1 MIASWLEEASAAG
14 AYMPPT
20 VAISTATGI
29 RRLIRSMKKGTN
41 LGLQSCA
48 GHGPTRPDYTGGVA
62 SERQIHV
69 GGVPIGGG
77 APVAVQT
84 MTKTETA
91 DLRATMDQISR
102 VADAGADIV
111 RVAVPR
117 EKDVEALK
125 TDRAGLADPGDRRHP
140 LQLHA
145 GAQGARCRRA
155 LRAAEPGQ
163 HRRARQGGAGHC
175 ACDRVGRAAA
185 RGGEL
190 GLAAAHLRQLE
201 YDDPVEALVTAAV
214 ETVELM
220 ERLDFRNFK
229 VSMKSTS
236 VPNTIAANR
245 LLAERIPYPL
255 HLGVTEAGTKW
266 SGSLKSAVG
275 LGTLLADGIG
285 DTIRI
290 SLSTFHAE
298 EEVKVAWE
306 ILKALKLRE
315 RGPVLIAC
323 PTCGRLQFDM
333 DSVVAEVERRLES
346 YEDPIE
352 VSVLGCAVNG
362 IGEARHADFGI
373 TGAKD
378 MGMIYS
384 RGEPLKKVPTE
395 QLVDELFAEIDRYY
409 EAGKQVVRDEARAA
423 EARQWLSEN
432 EDEHCDDARAHGRD
446 GKGRRSPRRG
456 RLAGGGPPL
465 HPRLSPP
472 SEALS
477 RPSRLGPAGRRVR
490 GRRRAPACT
499 RHSPGP

>member
-1 MIASWLEEASAAG
+1 
-14 AYMPPT
+14 MP
-20 VAISTATGI
+20 S
-29 RRLIRSMKKGTN
+29 
-41 LGLQSCA
+41 Q
-48 GHGPTRPDYTGGVA
+48 
-62 SERQIHV
+62 RQIRV
-69 GGVPIGGG
+69 GDVPIGGG

-91 DLRATMDQISR
+91 DVAATMAQIRR
-102 VADAGADIV
+102 VAEAGADIV

-117 EKDVEALK
+117 EQDAEALR
-125 TDRAGLADPGDRRHP
+125 TIVRESPIPVIADIHFNHTLALKALD
-140 LQLHA
+140 A
-145 GAQGARCRRA
+145 GAHCVRLNPGNIGGPEKVAEVTKRA
-155 LRAAEPGQ
+155 TELGTPL
-163 HRRARQGGAGHC
+163 
-175 ACDRVGRAAA
+175 RVGVNS
-185 RGGEL
+185 GSL
-190 GLAAAHLRQLE
+190 PKHLRQLE
-201 YDDPVEALVTAAV
+201 YDNPVEALVTAAV

-220 ERLDFRNFK
+220 ERLDFTNFK

-236 VPNTIAANR
+236 VPHTIASNR

-306 ILKALKLRE
+306 ILKALKLRD

-333 DSVVAEVERRLES
+333 DSVMAEVERRLEA
-346 YEDPIE
+346 YDDPIE

-384 RGEPLKKVPTE
+384 RGEPLKKVRTE
-395 QLVDELFAEIDRYY
+395 DLADELFAEIDKYY
-409 EAGKQVVRDEARAA
+409 AAGKQVVRDERAAA
-423 EARQWLSEN
+423 EAREWLAEN
-432 EDEHCDDARAHGRD
+432 EDATAMTPE
-446 GKGRRSPRRG
+446 
-456 RLAGGGPPL
+456 RLAAMEAEAAGQENAGIMRRVE
-465 HPRLSPP
+465 RLDESQSPV
-472 SEALS
+472 
-477 RPSRLGPAGRRVR
+477 AGRRFK
-490 GRRRAPACT
+490 RA
-499 RHSPGP
+499 

>member
-1 MIASWLEEASAAG
+1 
-14 AYMPPT
+14 MP
-20 VAISTATGI
+20 
-29 RRLIRSMKKGTN
+29 
-41 LGLQSCA
+41 
-48 GHGPTRPDYTGGVA
+48 
-62 SERQIHV
+62 SERQIRV
-69 GGVPIGGG
+69 GDVLIGGG

-91 DLRATMDQISR
+91 DLAATMAQIRR
-102 VADAGADIV
+102 VAEAGADIV

-117 EKDVEALK
+117 QQDAEALR
-125 TDRAGLADPGDRRHP
+125 TIVRESPIPVIADIHFNHTLALKALD
-140 LQLHA
+140 A
-145 GAQGARCRRA
+145 GAHCVRLNPGNIGTPEQVAEVTKRA
-155 LRAAEPGQ
+155 NELGTPL
-163 HRRARQGGAGHC
+163 
-175 ACDRVGRAAA
+175 RVGVNS
-185 RGGEL
+185 GSL
-190 GLAAAHLRQLE
+190 PKHLRELE
-201 YDDPVEALVTAAV
+201 YSDPVEALVTAAV
-214 ETVELM
+214 ETVDLM
-220 ERLDFRNFK
+220 ESLDFTNFK

-245 LLAERIPYPL
+245 LLSQRIPYPL

-333 DSVVAEVERRLES
+333 DSVVSEVERRLEA
-346 YEDPIE
+346 YDDPIE

-395 QLVDELFAEIDRYY
+395 RLVDELFAEIDRYY
-409 EAGKQVVRDEARAA
+409 ERGKTVVRDEGEAA
-423 EARQWLSEN
+423 EARAWLAEN
-432 EDEHCDDARAHGRD
+432 EDATAMTPE
-446 GKGRRSPRRG
+446 
-456 RLAGGGPPL
+456 RLAAMEAAAAGDENTGIMRRVEAGV
-465 HPRLSPP
+465 RLDESESPV
-472 SEALS
+472 
-477 RPSRLGPAGRRVR
+477 AGRRFT
-490 GRRRAPACT
+490 RA
-499 RHSPGP
+499 